1 MSKNEALTTIENTD
15 LTTVCG
21 GLEVTGKGKVEIGP
35 GSGSVEGE
43 VTYKRTPYESC
54 IAGVMGRTKKDPTT
68 GEKVPDW
75 QPSDI
80 PATCGMPS

>member
-1 MSKNEALTTIENTD
+1 MSKNEALSTIENTD

-54 IAGVMGRTKKDPTT
+54 LAGVMSRKDWTP
-68 GEKVPDW
+68 EQVKN
-75 QPSDI
+75 
-80 PATCGMPS
+80 TCGLPPS